1 MPKDM
6 PSEKKIPVGPLP
18 PPKEDYTQYEET
30 KVLWGRLALMFGGV
44 FALAFAG
51 LHTLFSP
58 ASDERVVSV
67 IEQRR
72 IAEQELVRSI
82 QAPQTNAV
90 VASVEE
96 VAGFDSAPEKQR
108 VAVVAGQQD
117 DISEASSAPVTQGAE
132 VTKSAPSEA
141 PRAASLSNNDSMTPV
156 SSVTTLHPG
165 IRAATLA
172 SNVDAKRQPDNI
184 LGYEVPM
191 NGEDLIKVVLHTQ
204 LQDIEGVTLY
214 HEWHRGDKRYARV
227 RIPVTS
233 KDQGS
238 YSSKFIDQ
246 HMTGEWSVQVRDE
259 QGELYA
265 MANFKVVR

>member
-6 PSEKKIPVGPLP
+6 PNEKKIAVGPLP
-18 PPKEDYTQYEET
+18 PPKEDFTQYEET
-30 KVLWGRLALMFGGV
+30 KILWGRLALMFGGV

-58 ASDERVVSV
+58 ATEERVVSV

-72 IAEQELVRSI
+72 MAERELLLST

-90 VASVEE
+90 VASVQE
-96 VAGFDSAPEKQR
+96 VATLDGSVTEPQA
-108 VAVVAGQQD
+108 AVIEINQGEDA
-117 DISEASSAPVTQGAE
+117 VTELVDAAQVSPFANNAAVE
-132 VTKSAPSEA
+132 V
-141 PRAASLSNNDSMTPV
+141 PRAASLRNKEAMAPV
-156 SSVTTLHPG
+156 SAVTTLHPG

-172 SNVDAKRQPDNI
+172 SNVDSKRQPDDV
-184 LGYEVPM
+184 LGYEVSM

-204 LQDIEGVTLY
+204 LQNIKGVTLY
-214 HEWHRGDKRYARV
+214 HEWHRGDQRYARV

-233 KDQGS
+233 KEQGS

-246 HMTGEWSVQVRDE
+246 YMTGEWSVQVRDE

>member
-6 PSEKKIPVGPLP
+6 PNETKIPVGPLP

-30 KVLWGRLALMFGGV
+30 KILWGRLALMFGGV
-44 FALAFAG
+44 FALAFVG

-58 ASDERVVSV
+58 SSEERVVSV

-72 IAEQELVRSI
+72 IAEKELLVSTQEP
-82 QAPQTNAV
+82 QADAV
-90 VASVEE
+90 VASVQE
-96 VAGFDSAPEKQR
+96 VAVLDSPEDNLRIAAVETKQSDL
-108 VAVVAGQQD
+108 AVVK
-117 DISEASSAPVTQGAE
+117 
-132 VTKSAPSEA
+132 VTKSNSA
-141 PRAASLSNNDSMTPV
+141 RAASLSNDEQMTPV
-156 SSVTTLHPG
+156 SAVTTLHPG
-165 IRAATLA
+165 IRSATLA
-172 SNVDAKRQPDNI
+172 SNVDSTRQPDNI

-191 NGEDLIKVVLHTQ
+191 NGEDLIKVVLHMQ
-204 LQDIEGVTLY
+204 LQNIEGVTLY

-233 KDQGS
+233 KEQGS

-246 HMTGEWSVQVRDE
+246 HMTGDWSVQVRDE

>member
-6 PSEKKIPVGPLP
+6 PNEKKLALGPLP
-18 PPKEDYTQYEET
+18 PPKEDYSKYEET
-30 KVLWGRLALMFGGV
+30 KILWGRLALMFGGV

-58 ASDERVVSV
+58 ASEQRVVSV

-72 IAEQELVRSI
+72 LAQQELLESSKEP
-82 QAPQTNAV
+82 QANAV
-90 VASVEE
+90 VASVQE
-96 VAGFDSAPEKQR
+96 VAKPNEPAPLMIKAKKSEPLSSKEVQKD
-108 VAVVAGQQD
+108 AV
-117 DISEASSAPVTQGAE
+117 
-132 VTKSAPSEA
+132 
-141 PRAASLSNNDSMTPV
+141 RAASLVSERTVEPV
-156 SSVTTLHPG
+156 SAVTTLHPG

-172 SNVDAKRQPDNI
+172 SSVDAQRQPHDV

-191 NGEDLIKVVLHTQ
+191 NGENLIKVVLHTE
-204 LQDIEGVTLY
+204 LQNIEGVTLY

-233 KDQGS
+233 GEQGS
-238 YSSKFIDQ
+238 FSSKFIDK
-246 HMTGEWSVQVRDE
+246 HMTGEWSVRVRDE